1 MHKTPILLLTRN
13 CDNQT
18 KICILVSILILFPLE
33 CIDSIEALAGNRT
46 YSSDPLMMYLPSK
59 DLRRCEVA
67 AVPSILKESC
77 WIPLAGTT
85 HHPQS

>member
-46 YSSDPLMMYLPSK
+46 YSSK